1 MYFDFCSFFLILPST
16 HTVFNFLRVLFL
28 AFSSSLCSLLCFMHI
43 CTYMQMIRIISG
55 NFSIILRIV
64 LDLFP
69 RPIFFPKYEHK
80 HSLSPAMPK
89 TYPVVLANFSIFV
102 LFKIL
107 AQCSYSIGH
116 KMDII
121 SSPLLHL
128 LSLCSPILLSFS
140 LHSST
145 LDSSFL
151 FLLQHLKMSN
161 H

>member
-55 NFSIILRIV
+55 NFSIILRSV

-107 AQCSYSIGH
+107 AQCSYSQWATRW
-116 KMDII
+116 I
-121 SSPLLHL
+121 SSPLLSFTSSVSAPPSCCPSHCTLPL
-128 LSLCSPILLSFS
+128 LILPFFFFS
-140 LHSST
+140 
-145 LDSSFL
+145 
-151 FLLQHLKMSN
+151 N
-161 H
+161 I